1 MYIRRCSVFSPEVT
15 TLFPIW
21 AYLCPSV
28 CEIPSISTSFSS
40 SCLWKITYCGGP
52 SNICSSHYSL
62 LSCVWKSSEARR
74 VNFWTIIFP
83 TKEIIISVSL
93 FHIKYLL
100 FSLWLLRSMRELWAR
115 TRFFAGTGTAESR
128 FSPPKSWEVE
138 EDCHMWPV
146 LFWSLP
152 ILKANGQ
159 FVFSKGGWK
168 FNFSKWQ
175 RWN

>member
-1 MYIRRCSVFSPEVT
+1 MYVRRCSVFSPEVT

-28 CEIPSISTSFSS
+28 CEIPSTSTSFSS
-40 SCLWKITYCGGP
+40 SCLWKITYWGGP

-115 TRFFAGTGTAESR
+115 TRLLPEAGLQRADLD
-128 FSPPKSWEVE
+128 P
-138 EDCHMWPV
+138 
-146 LFWSLP
+146 
-152 ILKANGQ
+152 LKAGRYKKIVTCGQ
-159 FVFSKGGWK
+159 CCSEVYPF
-168 FNFSKWQ
+168 
-175 RWN
+175 